1 MVAERRRECREMTI
15 TVTAPNGATIDFPDG
30 TDHGTINGV
39 MTQHFGGGAEPAEPV
54 TTNNLGRA
62 AATGVLVVG
71 GLLNKMDAATNAALA
86 PVLNPLFAEKDQLSE
101 PTFSERYAH
110 SLRDQNAMDDKFST
124 QHPYVDT
131 AAKLA
136 GGAAAMA
143 PLVAAA
149 PFALGASGGLGARV
163 AMGGISNAGI
173 GAADSMTRGSDPLV
187 GAALGGT
194 LGAALPAAGA
204 LLHGVA
210 SPVVSNLRALRDPE
224 GYATSQLSRA
234 VAESGHTPEALGQ
247 AVADAN
253 AAGAPYTLADALG
266 NPGQRM
272 LATVAKAPGEGR
284 TNAVQFL
291 NDRQMGQGERVGDI
305 LDEALGTGPTAQQ
318 TRTGLTQQARD
329 ESGPLYQQALEQ
341 APVWTPRM
349 QQFFD
354 DPVTARGLSTG
365 VGVQRME
372 SLAAGRPFNP
382 SDYAITHFDAAGDPV
397 IGGVPNMR
405 TVNLIKKGWDQQ
417 LEQYRD
423 PTTGRLALDERGRAL
438 DQVRRAFLQEVDSI
452 NPTYAAARAA
462 YAGPAQVREAVG
474 TGTQAASRGRA
485 ADNIARFR
493 ALTDP
498 SQQGFRSGYADN
510 LATKI
515 EGSAPGV
522 NKVRPLQTPKRT
534 AELGE
539 MSLHQGPVQ
548 PGRLAPL
555 QQNLAREQ
563 TMFQTAHEALGNSK
577 TAENLADADAM
588 GVDPHLVGQI
598 LTGNWHG
605 AIGSVLRAGHTAMT
619 GNTAPVRAAVGR
631 MLLDRG
637 VTAANLQQAIGD
649 TVARIQFVQHMA
661 RSVGRSATGGLVGAT
676 GGGQQRRQ

>member
-1 MVAERRRECREMTI
+1 MTI

-30 TDHGTINGV
+30 TDHATINGV
-39 MTQHFGGGAEPAEPV
+39 MTQHFGGGAEPVEPV
-54 TTNNLGRA
+54 TTNNLARS
-62 AATGVLVVG
+62 AATGVPVVG

-86 PVLNPLFAEKDQLSE
+86 PVLNPLFAEKDQLQE
-101 PTFSERYAH
+101 PSWSERYAH
-110 SLRDQNAMDDKFST
+110 SLRDQNAADDKFAT
-124 QHPYVDT
+124 QHSIVDT
-131 AAKLA
+131 AAKLT

-149 PFALGASGGLGARV
+149 PGFLGATGGLGTRIV
-163 AMGGISNAGI
+163 NGGISNALI
-173 GAADSMTRGSDPLV
+173 GGADATTRGSDPVV
-187 GAALGGT
+187 GAALGGV

-204 LLHGVA
+204 LVHGVA
-210 SPVVSNLRALRDPE
+210 SPVVSNIRARINPE
-224 GYATSQLSRA
+224 GYATSQIARA
-234 VAESGHTPEALGQ
+234 VAESGRTPEAIGQ
-247 AVADAN
+247 GIEDAN
-253 AAGAPYTLADALG
+253 AAGTPWTLADELG

-284 TNAVQFL
+284 TEAVNFL
-291 NDRQMGQGERVGDI
+291 RERQAGQGERVGNI
-305 LDEALGTGPTAQQ
+305 VDEALGTGPTARQ
-318 TRTGLTQQARD
+318 TIDQLTEQARR
-329 ESGPLYQQALEQ
+329 ESAPLYQQALDQ
-341 APVWTPRM
+341 NPVWTPRM

-354 DPVTARGLSTG
+354 DPVAARGLAEG

-372 SLAAGRPFNP
+372 SLASGRPFDP
-382 SDYAITHFDAAGDPV
+382 TDAAITHFNEAGDPV
-397 IGGVPNMR
+397 MGPVPNMR

-452 NPTYAAARAA
+452 NPTYGRARAT

-474 TGTQAASRGRA
+474 VGADAASRGRA
-485 ADNIARFR
+485 ADNLQRFR

-498 SQQGFRSGYADN
+498 SQQGFRAGYGDTVVGKMERA
-510 LATKI
+510 A
-515 EGSAPGV
+515 EGA
-522 NKVRPLQTPKRT
+522 NKVRPLTSQK
-534 AELGE
+534 AQQELAAL
-539 MSLHQGPVQ
+539 SLHQGPVQ

-563 TMFQTAHEALGNSK
+563 TMFQTAHEAMGNSK

-588 GVDPHLVGQI
+588 AVDPHLVGQI

-605 AIGSVLRAGHTAMT
+605 AIGAALRAGHTALT

-631 MLLDRG
+631 MLLNRG

-661 RSVGRSATGGLVGAT
+661 RSVGRSGAGALVTAGP
-676 GGGQQRRQ
+676 GQQRRQ